1 MAGKAGKKR
10 RTPSARMTSPH
21 RRPRALLAALALLGG
36 TALLA
41 PPALSGPSGSPAAPL
56 ALLARPALAAPLSAE
71 LMADAPSGLEFFPA
85 PRALPAIAFTD
96 GAGTPLSLADFR
108 GKIVVLNFWATWC
121 GPCRREMPSLDLLQ
135 RRFGGD
141 TLEVVA
147 LSVDTGGAS
156 DIERFYAEHE
166 ITSLAIYS
174 DPSWAGLRALSNGSS
189 ALPYTLL
196 ISADGEGLAELYG
209 PATWHGP
216 SVERFITG
224 LLARTEAQLS
234 PPQVPPQPSLHPS
247 QPQLSLPPSLS
258 PPLLLAAD
266 GRAGVAPL
274 PPDYIPLPEV
284 EPAEGEEAAPE
295 LLPDPAR
302 SKDPIQLIPPP
313 ELTPEPGQCPY
324 HGNFPLVV

>member
-1 MAGKAGKKR
+1 
-10 RTPSARMTSPH
+10 
-21 RRPRALLAALALLGG
+21 
-36 TALLA
+36 
-41 PPALSGPSGSPAAPL
+41 
-56 ALLARPALAAPLSAE
+56 
-71 LMADAPSGLEFFPA
+71 MADAPSGLEFFPA

-135 RRFGGD
+135 QRFGGD

-234 PPQVPPQPSLHPS
+234 LPQAPPQPSLHPS

-274 PPDYIPLPEV
+274 HRTTSPSPKWSQQKERRPHPNSC
-284 EPAEGEEAAPE
+284 PTRRAPKT
-295 LLPDPAR
+295 R
-302 SKDPIQLIPPP
+302 SNSSPRP